1 MNRQELENTLRKMS
15 PEDFVAFVKEFGGD
29 AKTPDTIIRNYIDHP
44 EWEPRLCQIL
54 DFLTEEERRTQ
65 SVSRSAAAA
74 KWSAI
79 AATISA
85 IIALLAFL
93 LALGFGKAG
102 DKEAKQIAPVG
113 RGKPAALQQVSP
125 ATDLPVGLQI
135 QSNTKTK

>member
-15 PEDFVAFVKEFGGD
+15 PEGFVAFVKEFGGD

-54 DFLTEEERRTQ
+54 GFLTEEERRTQ
-65 SVSRSAAAA
+65 SVSRSAASAR
-74 KWSAI
+74 WSAI

-102 DKEAKQIAPVG
+102 DKEAKQIAPDD
-113 RGKPAALQQVSP
+113 RGKPAASQPVPPRKNEGSP
-125 ATDLPVGLQI
+125 RTLD
-135 QSNTKTK
+135 ND